1 MRSIFKSF
9 GRGFGGSPFLQKRVP
24 PSSRPQAPKRRW
36 GSLEIIAIL
45 IIAGVVIILEQQI
58 FLRLVLKNVTYTVRF
73 SKSEAMEGDTVEIV
87 EEIIND
93 KRLPVPWVKTELNTS
108 RWLEFSG
115 TQAARGSDTRFVPS
129 VFSLRPKQK
138 CTRTRTVTA
147 LKRGNFTL
155 ESANIV
161 GSDLL
166 GLVSISRRLDINET
180 IRILPSPYELRDG
193 DLSQEELYGEM
204 TARRFICDDP
214 FLISGAREYTGRE
227 PMNRIHWNSTART
240 AKMMVFNNDYT
251 TLNRAAVIMNM
262 QKTPIGDPR
271 PLIVGDTETY
281 IKAAAFIF
289 DTLAANAV
297 DTDFYTNG
305 SGGVHAE
312 GGSTKEDYMR
322 LLRELSEIENTCNIG
337 FDEFVTQMEEYGN
350 YLKDRTDIFIITAYI
365 DAEMIDLASVMRRRG
380 KNVIFYCNDDSVNDP
395 RILRV
400 GRVNK
405 FYFMND

>member
-1 MRSIFKSF
+1 M
-9 GRGFGGSPFLQKRVP
+9 
-24 PSSRPQAPKRRW
+24 
-36 GSLEIIAIL
+36 EILAIL
-45 IIAGVVIILEQQI
+45 ILAGIVIIAEQQI

-73 SKSEAMEGDTVEIV
+73 SKTEAMEGDTFEIV

-108 RWLEFSG
+108 RWLEFAG

-129 VFSLRPKQK
+129 VFSLRPRQK

-155 ESANIV
+155 ESANMV
-161 GSDLL
+161 GSDLF
-166 GLVSISRRLDINET
+166 GLVSISRKLDINET
-180 IRILPSPYELRDG
+180 IRILPAPYELREG
-193 DLSQEELYGEM
+193 ELSQEELYGEM

-227 PMNRIHWNSTART
+227 PMNRIHWNSTAGT
-240 AKMMVFNNDYT
+240 AQLMVFNNDYT

-262 QKTPIGDPR
+262 QKSPVGEPR

-289 DTLAANAV
+289 DMLAANAV

-305 SGGVHAE
+305 SGGIHAR
-312 GGSTKEDYMR
+312 GGSDKEDYMR
-322 LLRELSEIENTCNIG
+322 LLRELAEIENTCYLE
-337 FDEFVTQMEEYGN
+337 FDVFLREMEEYGR

-365 DAEMIDLASVMRRRG
+365 DDAMADYASVLRRRG
-380 KNVIFYCNDDSVNDP
+380 KNVIFYCNDDTVNDP
-395 RILRV
+395 RIIRV
-400 GRVNK
+400 GRVNRY
-405 FYFMND
+405 YFMND

>member
-1 MRSIFKSF
+1 M
-9 GRGFGGSPFLQKRVP
+9 
-24 PSSRPQAPKRRW
+24 
-36 GSLEIIAIL
+36 
-45 IIAGVVIILEQQI
+45 
-58 FLRLVLKNVTYTVRF
+58 LKNVTYTVRF
-73 SKSEAMEGDTVEIV
+73 SKTEAMEGDTVEIV

-129 VFSLRPKQK
+129 VFSLRPRQK

-147 LKRGNFTL
+147 LKRGSFTL
-155 ESANIV
+155 ESANMV

-166 GLVSISRRLDINET
+166 GLVSISRKLDVNES
-180 IRILPSPYELRDG
+180 IRILPAPYELREG
-193 DLSQEELYGEM
+193 DLSQEELYGEV

-240 AKMMVFNNDYT
+240 ARLMVFNNDYT

-271 PLIVGDTETY
+271 PLITGDLETY

-289 DTLAANAV
+289 DTLAANSV

-305 SGGVHAE
+305 SGGVHAR
-312 GGSTKEDYMR
+312 GGSTKEAYLG
-322 LLRELSEIENTCNIG
+322 LLRELAALENTCYYG
-337 FDEFVTQMEEYGN
+337 FDGFLRQMTEYGN

-365 DAEMIDLASVMRRRG
+365 DDAMVDFASVQRRRG
-380 KNVIFYCNDDSVNDP
+380 RNVIFYCNDDSVNDP

-400 GRVNK
+400 GRVNRY
-405 FYFMND
+405 YFMND